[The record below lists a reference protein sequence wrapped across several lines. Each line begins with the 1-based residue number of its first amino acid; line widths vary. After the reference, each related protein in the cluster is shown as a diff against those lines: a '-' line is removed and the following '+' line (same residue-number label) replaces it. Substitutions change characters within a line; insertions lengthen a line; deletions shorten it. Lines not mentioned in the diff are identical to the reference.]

1 MMGWYYYIAL
11 AAIISQLLFLLLTY
25 NNYRYALAKYKKQR
39 LWHGLKVILI
49 VPCKGLDADFQKNIT
64 SFFNLD
70 YENHLLWFVVAEE
83 SDPAYSELCKLKEQL
98 RQDLKAQDVQIFV
111 AGKGQSCSQKIH
123 NLLYCYERIG
133 DDIDVLAF
141 ADSDVC
147 VRTDWLSHLVY
158 PLRQPKN
165 GVATGYRWFVPK
177 KNNLA
182 TLALSAL
189 NAKVAQL
196 LGNTRFNQAWGGSMA
211 IRVDVF
217 RRLGLDKIWPK
228 ALSDD
233 LSLSRAV
240 KKVGLKVAFV
250 PACLVASHESIT
262 WRRLFEF
269 SRRQFLITRIYAPK
283 TWWFGLLS
291 SLYSVLGIWGAAG
304 LAIYAATIQ
313 HKNLDIFASVPVIFF
328 VNQLGRAILR
338 QRTAEKL
345 LKHERRAMRA
355 ACLADI
361 LACWLWSLLLLFFII
376 SSAFGRTIVWR
387 RIRYKLVG
395 PTEIIVQANEK
406 SEIRDNIK

>member
-1 MMGWYYYIAL
+1 MVWYYYIAL
-11 AAIISQLLFLLLTY
+11 AAIISQLLFLLQTY

-39 LWHGLKVILI
+39 LWHGLKVVLI

-64 SFFNLD
+64 SFFDLD

-165 GVATGYRWFVPK
+165 GVATGYRWFIPK

-211 IRVDVF
+211 VRVDVF

-240 KKVGLKVAFV
+240 KKAGLKVAFV
-250 PACLVASHESIT
+250 PACLVASHESTT

-269 SRRQFLITRIYAPK
+269 GRRQFLITRIYAPK

-304 LAIYAATIQ
+304 LAIYAAKIQ
-313 HKNLDIFASVPVIFF
+313 HINLELFALVPVVFF

-345 LKHERRAMRA
+345 LEHERRAMRA

-376 SSAFGRTIVWR
+376 SSAFGRNIVWR
-387 RIRYKLVG
+387 GIRYKLLG
-395 PTEIIVQANEK
+395 PTEIIVQANEE
-406 SEIRDNIK
+406 SEIRNNIK

>member
-1 MMGWYYYIAL
+1 MMDWYYYIAL
-11 AAIISQLLFLLLTY
+11 AAIISQLLFLLLIY

-39 LWHGLKVILI
+39 LWHGLKVALI

-111 AGKGQSCSQKIH
+111 AGKSQSCSQKIH

-182 TLALSAL
+182 ALALSAL

-211 IRVDVF
+211 VRIDVF
-217 RRLGLDKIWPK
+217 RRLGLDKIWQK

-233 LSLSRAV
+233 LSLSTAV
-240 KKVGLKVAFV
+240 KKAGLKVAFV
-250 PACLVASHESIT
+250 PACLVASHESTT
-262 WRRLFEF
+262 WRKLFEF
-269 SRRQFLITRIYAPK
+269 GRRQFLITRIYAPK

-313 HKNLDIFASVPVIFF
+313 HKNLDIFVLVPVVFF

-387 RIRYKLVG
+387 SICYKLLG
-395 PTEIIVQANEK
+395 PTNIIVVGYK
-406 SEIRDNIK
+406 D

>member
-1 MMGWYYYIAL
+1 MDWYYYIAL
-11 AAIISQLLFLLLTY
+11 AAIISQLLFLLLIY

-39 LWHGLKVILI
+39 LWHGLKVALI

-111 AGKGQSCSQKIH
+111 AGKSQSCSQKIH
-123 NLLYCYERIG
+123 NLLYCYERIS

-147 VRTDWLSHLVY
+147 VRSDWLSHLVY

-182 TLALSAL
+182 ALALSAL

-211 IRVDVF
+211 VRVDVF
-217 RRLGLDKIWPK
+217 RRLGLDKIWQK

-233 LSLSRAV
+233 LSLSTAV
-240 KKVGLKVAFV
+240 KKAGLKVAFV
-250 PACLVASHESIT
+250 PACLVASHESTT
-262 WRRLFEF
+262 WRKLFEF
-269 SRRQFLITRIYAPK
+269 GRRQFLITRIYAPK

-313 HKNLDIFASVPVIFF
+313 HKNLDIFVLVPVVFF

-345 LKHERRAMRA
+345 LEHERPAMRA

-387 RIRYKLVG
+387 GIRHKLLG
-395 PTEIIVQANEK
+395 PTEIIVQDPK
-406 SEIRDNIK
+406 T